1 MKIIL
6 DFLANSGNLVLAYT
20 VMFAVGSVVLFYL
33 ANLKSESA
41 VVLNT
46 LQVIKIVLSAKLGS
60 KADAIIGI
68 WIEGLKKIQ
77 DGEFSKDDGIDQFI
91 RFVRLGASSK
101 GVNLTDED
109 VEHVKVLVGS
119 TLDIFLGKKHQSLD
133 SGVNK
138 FKAMNAVGVFTYK
151 HN

>member
-6 DFLANSGNLVLAYT
+6 DFLANSGNLVLVYT

-68 WIEGLKKIQ
+68 EGLKKIQ
-77 DGEFSKDDGIDQFI
+77 GGEFSKDDGIDQFI

-138 FKAMNAVGVFTYK
+138 FNAMNAVGVFTYK

>member
-6 DFLANSGNLVLAYT
+6 DFLNHSGNTLLVYT
-20 VMFAVGSVVLFYL
+20 ILCVTGSFLLHYL
-33 ANLKSESA
+33 SNLRSESA

-46 LQVIKIVLSAKLGS
+46 LQVIKILLSAKLGS
-60 KADAIIGI
+60 KADAIIDI

-91 RFVRLGASSK
+91 RFVRLGAASR
-101 GVNLTDED
+101 GVNLSDED
-109 VEHVKVLVGS
+109 VEHVRILVGS
-119 TLDIFLGKKHQSLD
+119 TLDVFLGKKQKSLD

-138 FKAMNAVGVFTYK
+138 FNAMNAIGVFTYK
-151 HN
+151 YK

>member
-1 MKIIL
+1 MKTIL
-6 DFLANSGNLVLAYT
+6 DFLSHSGNTLIVYT
-20 VMFAVGSVVLFYL
+20 IMCAVGSVVLFYL
-33 ANLKSESA
+33 SKLKSESA

-46 LQVIKIVLSAKLGS
+46 LQVIKILLSAKLGS
-60 KADAIIGI
+60 KADAIIDI

-101 GVNLTDED
+101 GIALSDED
-109 VEHVKVLVGS
+109 VEHIKILVGS
-119 TLDIFLGKKHQSLD
+119 TLEVFLGKRQQSLD

-138 FKAMNAVGVFTYK
+138 FNAMNAVGVFTYK

>member
-6 DFLANSGNLVLAYT
+6 DFLNYSGNTILIYAILCV
-20 VMFAVGSVVLFYL
+20 VGSFLLRYL
-33 ANLKSESA
+33 SNLKSESA

-46 LQVIKIVLSAKLGS
+46 LQVIKIILSAKLGS
-60 KADAIIGI
+60 KADAIIDI

-91 RFVRLGASSK
+91 RFVRLGAASK

-109 VEHVKVLVGS
+109 VEHVRILVGS
-119 TLDIFLGKKHQSLD
+119 TLDVFLGKKQKSLD
-133 SGVNK
+133 DGVNK
-138 FKAMNAVGVFTYK
+138 FNAMNAVGVFIYK
-151 HN
+151 YN

>member
-6 DFLANSGNLVLAYT
+6 DFLNHSGNTILIYAILCV
-20 VMFAVGSVVLFYL
+20 VGSFLLRYL
-33 ANLKSESA
+33 SNLKSESA

-46 LQVIKIVLSAKLGS
+46 LQVIKIILSAKLGS
-60 KADAIIGI
+60 KADAIIDI

-91 RFVRLGASSK
+91 RFVRLGAASK

-109 VEHVKVLVGS
+109 VEHVRLLVGS
-119 TLDIFLGKKHQSLD
+119 TLDVFLGKKQKSLD
-133 SGVNK
+133 DGVNK
-138 FKAMNAVGVFTYK
+138 FNAMNAVGVFVYK
-151 HN
+151 YN

>member
-33 ANLKSESA
+33 SNLKSESA
-41 VVLNT
+41 IVLNT
-46 LQVIKIVLSAKLGS
+46 LQVVKIVLSAKLGS
-60 KADAIIGI
+60 KEDAII

-101 GVNLTDED
+101 GVDLTDED

-138 FKAMNAVGVFTYK
+138 FNAMNAVGVFTYK

>member
-6 DFLANSGNLVLAYT
+6 DFLNHSGNTLLIYT
-20 VMFAVGSVVLFYL
+20 ILCVIGSFLLHYL
-33 ANLKSESA
+33 SNLRSESA

-46 LQVIKIVLSAKLGS
+46 LQVIKILLSAKLGS
-60 KADAIIGI
+60 KADAIIDI

-91 RFVRLGASSK
+91 RFVRLGAASR
-101 GVNLTDED
+101 GVNLSDED
-109 VEHVKVLVGS
+109 VEHVRILVGS
-119 TLDIFLGKKHQSLD
+119 TLDVFLGKKQKSLD

-138 FKAMNAVGVFTYK
+138 FNAMNDIGVFTYK
-151 HN
+151 YK